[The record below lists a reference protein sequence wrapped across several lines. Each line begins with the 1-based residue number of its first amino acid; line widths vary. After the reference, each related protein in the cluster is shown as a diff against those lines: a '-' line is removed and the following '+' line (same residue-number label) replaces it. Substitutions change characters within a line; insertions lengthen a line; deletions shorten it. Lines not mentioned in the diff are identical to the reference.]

1 MHSDTGLRL
10 KANDQQ
16 VRNADF
22 SQDRFAR
29 LDDGGVPSPL
39 SFDDILSALQS
50 IFSDIRHPVRSAWGE
65 HIPFLFG
72 LMTLLRPRRY
82 VELGV
87 HTGGSF
93 FAACQAVR
101 SFQTNTKC
109 VAVDNWIGE
118 DHAGLHDAGLF
129 EEFRATLEEY
139 GDFAGYIR
147 ADFDE
152 AVRNF
157 EDGSIDLLHID
168 GFHTMEAARHDFE
181 TWVGKMS
188 STGVIL
194 FHDVNEF
201 RANFGVWRFWQF
213 AREQYPH
220 IEFGHGH
227 GLGVLVVGKDNPL
240 LGNIDGSSVSPMSP
254 TASNFLQVVC
264 GGVGQLAWSSAQ
276 TKDAC
281 TDIEA
286 ARAREATLSAE
297 RIAHLEKTID
307 ELRSSTSWRITKP
320 LRAMKAML
328 SGSRQAD

>member
-1 MHSDTGLRL
+1 VHSDTGLRL
-10 KANDQQ
+10 KANDQK
-16 VRNADF
+16 VGNADF

-101 SFQTNTKC
+101 SFQTNTRC

-118 DHAGLHDAGLF
+118 DHAGMHDAGLF

-168 GFHTMEAARHDFE
+168 GFHTMEAVRNDFE

-188 STGVIL
+188 SRGVIL

-201 RANFGVWRFWQF
+201 RANFGVWRFWHLV
-213 AREQYPH
+213 RDQYPH

-227 GLGVLVVGKDNPL
+227 GLGVLVVGKESPL
-240 LGNIDGSSVSPMSP
+240 LRAIEGSTVSLLSQ
-254 TASNFLQVVC
+254 TSKNFLQVVC
-264 GGVGQLAWSSAQ
+264 GGVGQLAWDAAQ
-276 TKDAC
+276 TRDARAAV
-281 TDIEA
+281 EA
-286 ARAREATLSAE
+286 ALVREAALS
-297 RIAHLEKTID
+297 RDRMAHLEKTID
-307 ELRSSTSWRITKP
+307 ELRNSTSWKITKP
-320 LRAMKAML
+320 LRAMKALL
-328 SGSRQAD
+328 SRSRQPG